1 MARPILSRSEMERKF
16 LNLNNKP
23 MRTIEFRA
31 WHNRKKK
38 MLDDIDWRYLAI
50 SKDWIL
56 VYPWH
61 TSLEEADKDIKLMQY
76 TWLLDKNGVKIYE
89 GDIVK
94 VPDDYDT
101 YWFMAW
107 EIREIVFIAWGF
119 RFKSSQKNQ
128 RWHWIEDDW
137 EFEVIGNTYEHPN
150 LLQQ

>member
-1 MARPILSRSEMERKF
+1 
-16 LNLNNKP
+16 

-31 WHNRKKK
+31 WHNKKKK
-38 MLDDIDWRYLAI
+38 MLDDIDWQYLAI

-89 GDIVK
+89 GDIVADQK
-94 VPDDYDT
+94 FKDRKWV
-101 YWFMAW
+101 
-107 EIREIVFIAWGF
+107 IAWTTDTEYCWFVPREVGKDSLSHF
-119 RFKSSQKNQ
+119 VSWGNMT
-128 RWHWIEDDW
+128 
-137 EFEVIGNTYEHPN
+137 VIGNTYEHSN